1 MNQNGRVVS
10 LSYGRVT
17 SVALDPVEKKPFARW
32 QSGKF
37 ILSVGT
43 FGCNLSCA
51 FCQNASISQV
61 GAETETEMLSP
72 IIAEMIVRRKELG
85 LNQRELAE
93 KCGVPQSTIARME
106 SGAVTPK
113 TETLLKACRE
123 LGLRLTVE
131 RI

>member
-1 MNQNGRVVS
+1 MTNWDEYKEHVRA
-10 LSYGRVT
+10 T
-17 SVALDPVEKKPFARW
+17 DAVAAKIID
-32 QSGKF
+32 
-37 ILSVGT
+37 
-43 FGCNLSCA
+43 
-51 FCQNASISQV
+51 
-61 GAETETEMLSP
+61 ETEMLSP
-72 IIAEMIVRRKELG
+72 IIAAMIVRRKELG

>member
-1 MNQNGRVVS
+1 MTNWDEYKKHVR
-10 LSYGRVT
+10 
-17 SVALDPVEKKPFARW
+17 AIDPEAAK
-32 QSGKF
+32 
-37 ILSVGT
+37 I
-43 FGCNLSCA
+43 
-51 FCQNASISQV
+51 ID
-61 GAETETEMLSP
+61 ETEMLSP

>member
-1 MNQNGRVVS
+1 MTNWDEYKEHVRA
-10 LSYGRVT
+10 T
-17 SVALDPVEKKPFARW
+17 DAVAAKIID
-32 QSGKF
+32 
-37 ILSVGT
+37 
-43 FGCNLSCA
+43 
-51 FCQNASISQV
+51 
-61 GAETETEMLSP
+61 ETEMLSP
-72 IIAEMIVRRKELG
+72 IIAEMIVRGKELG

>member
-1 MNQNGRVVS
+1 MTNWDEYKEHVRA
-10 LSYGRVT
+10 T
-17 SVALDPVEKKPFARW
+17 DAVAAKIID
-32 QSGKF
+32 
-37 ILSVGT
+37 
-43 FGCNLSCA
+43 
-51 FCQNASISQV
+51 
-61 GAETETEMLSP
+61 ETEMLSP
-72 IIAEMIVRRKELG
+72 INAEMIVRRKELG

>member
-1 MNQNGRVVS
+1 MTNWDEYKEHVRA
-10 LSYGRVT
+10 T
-17 SVALDPVEKKPFARW
+17 DAVAAKIID
-32 QSGKF
+32 
-37 ILSVGT
+37 
-43 FGCNLSCA
+43 
-51 FCQNASISQV
+51 
-61 GAETETEMLSP
+61 ETEMLSP

-113 TETLLKACRE
+113 TETLIKACRE

>member
-1 MNQNGRVVS
+1 MTNWDEYKEHVRA
-10 LSYGRVT
+10 T
-17 SVALDPVEKKPFARW
+17 DAVAAKIID
-32 QSGKF
+32 
-37 ILSVGT
+37 
-43 FGCNLSCA
+43 
-51 FCQNASISQV
+51 
-61 GAETETEMLSP
+61 ETEMLSP

-131 RI
+131 RIYS

>member
-1 MNQNGRVVS
+1 MTNWDEYKEHVRA
-10 LSYGRVT
+10 T
-17 SVALDPVEKKPFARW
+17 DAVAAKIID
-32 QSGKF
+32 
-37 ILSVGT
+37 
-43 FGCNLSCA
+43 
-51 FCQNASISQV
+51 
-61 GAETETEMLSP
+61 ETEMLSP

>member
-1 MNQNGRVVS
+1 MPNWEEYKEHVKA
-10 LSYGRVT
+10 T
-17 SVALDPVEKKPFARW
+17 DPRAAK
-32 QSGKF
+32 
-37 ILSVGT
+37 I
-43 FGCNLSCA
+43 
-51 FCQNASISQV
+51 ID
-61 GAETETEMLSP
+61 ETEMLSP